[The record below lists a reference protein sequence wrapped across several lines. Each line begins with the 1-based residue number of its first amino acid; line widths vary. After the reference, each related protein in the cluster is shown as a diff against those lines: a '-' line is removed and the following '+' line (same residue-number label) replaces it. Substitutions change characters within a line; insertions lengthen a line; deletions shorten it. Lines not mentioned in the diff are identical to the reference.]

1 MNVDSLMELG
11 ITDTVGKAKALTVS
25 RDVQRRVR

>member
-1 MNVDSLMELG
+1 MNVDGLIDLG
-11 ITDTVGKAKALTVS
+11 ITDTIGKAKALTVG